1 MRLRTTTISI
11 LAIGLLAGSAV
22 GVAAQGDSSPAFFSW
37 TYGDGEAEFV
47 SGEMEESVAGAM
59 TMRDFTQVF
68 SIEADDGRASGLS
81 TYAFNSDSWGDA
93 DADAP
98 EMIDV
103 ITFSQ
108 RIVNEGGSWSGTGT
122 LVDRHRPRRGRRAER
137 RVDGD
142 TGRRVWLRRPDAVPP
157 SHSRRRGRVG
167 LHRPDG
173 ERAAYPGASG
183 RVTPSRRLGHRSR
196 WRWRPDITR

>member
-1 MRLRTTTISI
+1 MRTLKPGLITVI
-11 LAIGLLAGSAV
+11 AIGLLAGSAV
-22 GVAAQGDSSPAFFSW
+22 GVAAQDDSSPAFFSW

-47 SGEMEESVAGAM
+47 PGEMDESVPGVM

-81 TYAFNSDSWGDA
+81 TYVFNSDSWADA

-103 ITFSQ
+103 ISFSQ

-122 LVDRHRPRRGRRAER
+122 LVDHTAPGEGAARSGASMATLAGESGY
-137 RVDGD
+137 DGLTLFLLLTPGD
-142 TGRRVWLRRPDAVPP
+142 EGGSGFIVPTANVPP
-157 SHSRRRGRVG
+157 VPE
-167 LHRPDG
+167 LPA
-173 ERAAYPGASG
+173 E
-183 RVTPSRRLGHRSR
+183 
-196 WRWRPDITR
+196 